1 MVKKNSAMT
10 EYTGKVRSHLVS
22 VEEQLRH
29 ILSAVDEEDIF
40 VSSLKEE
47 LSRLD
52 SAEADRTDAAGDRI
66 LSVVRTSRDEKL
78 AATKADLETAAAD
91 LTRRWQAAE
100 KKKKIL
106 KSQNEAKD
114 AQFSAL
120 LEQLTR
126 LRAAR
131 RGEAEAFD
139 RRLEAGLAKAM
150 AAAGKEEAD
159 RRKQTSRKVATTI
172 MAVKKRPECRAPM
185 SEMMPIDRSVSR
197 IYQQMSYLVHGPRG
211 AP

>member
-1 MVKKNSAMT
+1 MT

-66 LSVVRTSRDEKL
+66 LSVARTSRDERL

-100 KKKKIL
+100 KKKRIL

-114 AQFSAL
+114 LIKLLVYTVFFSP
-120 LEQLTR
+120 
-126 LRAAR
+126 
-131 RGEAEAFD
+131 
-139 RRLEAGLAKAM
+139 
-150 AAAGKEEAD
+150 
-159 RRKQTSRKVATTI
+159 S
-172 MAVKKRPECRAPM
+172 
-185 SEMMPIDRSVSR
+185 
-197 IYQQMSYLVHGPRG
+197 H
-211 AP
+211 

>member
-1 MVKKNSAMT
+1 MT

-66 LSVVRTSRDEKL
+66 LSVARTSRDERL

-100 KKKKIL
+100 KKKRIL

-150 AAAGKEEAD
+150 AAAGEEEAD

-172 MAVKKRPECRAPM
+172 MAVKKRPECRAPI

-211 AP
+211 TP